1 MARVLWRSILLNSS
15 NPDANKK
22 DILSKSADDTELGL
36 DYKESQGFYSKETR
50 EIQGPSHFWFDEV
63 FTWSSS
69 DRERQSSTPQT
80 T

>member
-1 MARVLWRSILLNSS
+1 MVRVLWRSILLNSS
-15 NPDANKK
+15 NPDTNKK

-36 DYKESQGFYSKETR
+36 DYKESQGFYSKEPQ

-63 FTWSSS
+63 FTSSSS